1 MWETRKFVETM
12 ASFVKI
18 AKIYTKVLEYAWY
31 GLSGSVYGETA
42 PLTTVWGAILGA
54 LCKLDSWVTHKFV
67 GNTYYFG
74 SSEQTNQL
82 PKVLNFLMCNHHF
95 NMW

>member
-1 MWETRKFVETM
+1 M

-54 LCKLDSWVTHKFV
+54 LSKLGSWVMHEFV
-67 GNTYYFG
+67 GNPYYFG
-74 SSEQTNQL
+74 SSEQTNHFSY
-82 PKVLNFLMCNHHF
+82 PKF
-95 NMW
+95 WIS